1 MEKKDISSFNK
12 FKEPP
17 IDRVNFWVQWAKDN
31 PENVGMMLA
40 LKEVQAE
47 HDFLTGLLN
56 RQGFE
61 RYAEARI
68 SELKRSGET
77 FSFLFGDLNGLKKI
91 NDTEGH
97 KAGDNFLITVANVTV
112 NSVRKGDIV
121 ARWGGDE
128 IVVLLPGQ
136 HKEQALEIVNR
147 INNAMI
153 NEYSVTFG
161 IGEWDRNKNLE
172 TLMIETDET
181 LNQIKHA
188 GLGAGER
195 SSGVDLIELE

>member
-1 MEKKDISSFNK
+1 MEKKNISSFNK
-12 FKEPP
+12 NIEPSP
-17 IDRVNFWVQWAKDN
+17 DRINFWVQWAKDN
-31 PENVGMMLA
+31 PENVGRMLA

-47 HDFLTGLLN
+47 RDSLTGLLN

-61 RYAEARI
+61 KHAEARI

-97 KAGDNFLITVANVTV
+97 GAGDNFLITVANATI
-112 NSVRKGDIV
+112 NSIRKSDIV

-128 IVVLLPGQ
+128 IIVLLPGQ
-136 HKEQALEIVNR
+136 HKEQALEVVGR

-153 NEYSVTFG
+153 NGYSVSFG
-161 IGEWDRNKNLE
+161 VGEWDGIKNLE
-172 TLMIETDET
+172 TLMTETDEMM
-181 LNQIKHA
+181 NQIKHA

-195 SSGVDLIELE
+195 SSGVDLVELD